1 MLFLNFLDVVK
12 EPSNSFMFWAMIVLW
27 SVIFITTLI
36 IELET
41 ADLTCILFCL
51 ASLVSLVC
59 AIFKMEAIFQV
70 LVFAAVATLLILATK
85 PITKKM
91 MKTEIIHTNTDKLI
105 GMVGTITKEIIDDS
119 IGEVKVN
126 NELWR
131 AICIEG
137 DNIKIDEKVIITAL
151 SGNKVIVT
159 KANKNNDIEII

>member
-1 MLFLNFLDVVK
+1 
-12 EPSNSFMFWAMIVLW
+12 MIILW
-27 SVIFITTLI
+27 SIIFITTLI

-41 ADLTCILFCL
+41 ADLTCIWFCL

-59 AIFKMEAIFQV
+59 AIFKMQAVFQV

-91 MKTEIIHTNTDKLI
+91 MKTEIIHTNTDRLI
-105 GMVGTITKEIIDDS
+105 GMVGTITQEIIDDS

-131 AICIEG
+131 AVCIEG
-137 DNIKIDEKVIITAL
+137 DTINVGEKVIVTAL
-151 SGNKVIVT
+151 SGNKVVVT